1 MKNTLLIF
9 MALSLLSC
17 KKDENIP
24 CNCGEVLGSDIIT
37 QPGFQYTITV
47 SNACSGSVKTF
58 YVTSSEWARVYEGDT
73 YCANNISSW

>member
-17 KKDENIP
+17 KKEENIP

-47 SNACSGSVKTF
+47 SNACSAPLS
-58 YVTSSEWARVYEGDT
+58 
-73 YCANNISSW
+73 